1 MGLSEYN
8 LNALSLHF
16 TTDDIV
22 IVAPLYWGLG
32 HATRDIPIIYWLKAN
47 CKEVIIASDG
57 AALDL
62 LEREFP
68 DLKIEQLPSYNI
80 KYRFENIIANILIGW
95 YAIIKAVFTENNAA
109 RSLTKKYNASIIL
122 SDNRLGFYNPQI
134 KSLYMTH
141 QINILHNRSWMSWL
155 GTRLHR
161 FFIKKYNHVLI
172 PDYNGKDAL
181 CPKLSSGLNEN
192 TSWIGPI
199 SRINKL
205 HLQVD
210 NDIVIIL
217 SGPEPQRTILED
229 LLLKQIAQLQT
240 YSIVFVRGSD
250 KSMHY
255 NCDNLKNVS
264 FYNITTGKVI
274 ENLLNRSR
282 LLITRSG
289 YTTIMDIHHLDIKAI
304 WIPTPG
310 QTEQEYLAQ
319 VYSTQKHYLSIRQ
332 DNINNLKEY
341 IGQLI

>member
-8 LNALSLHF
+8 LHALSMHF
-16 TTDDIV
+16 TAEDIV

-47 CKEVIIASDG
+47 CKKVIIASDG

-62 LEREFP
+62 LKREFP

-80 KYRFENIIANILIGW
+80 RYRFKNIIVNILIGW
-95 YAIIKAVFTENNAA
+95 YSILKAVITENNVA
-109 RSLTKKYNASIIL
+109 RSLTNKYNASIIL

-141 QINILHNRSWMSWL
+141 QINILHNRPWISWL
-155 GTRLHR
+155 GTRLHQA
-161 FFIKKYNHVLI
+161 FIKKFNHVLI
-172 PDYNGKDAL
+172 PDYGDIRAL
-181 CPKLSSGLNEN
+181 CPKLSSGQIKNAN
-192 TSWIGPI
+192 WIGPI
-199 SRINKL
+199 SRIKKL

-250 KSMHY
+250 KSMLY

-264 FYNITTGKVI
+264 FYNVATGKVI

-282 LLITRSG
+282 LLIARSG

-319 VYSTQKHYLSIRQ
+319 VHSAQKNYLSIRQ
-332 DNINNLKEY
+332 DYINDLKKY
-341 IGQLI
+341 IRQLI